1 MQLLVFHLLEEVIVQ
16 VKSLHTIIQQSQLAS
31 LLSLLHLSNQGMPEI
46 THKELEEET
55 MKELD
60 KTEGMF

>member
-1 MQLLVFHLLEEVIVQ
+1 M
-16 VKSLHTIIQQSQLAS
+16 KSLHTIIQQSQLAS

-46 THKELEEET
+46 THKEFEEET